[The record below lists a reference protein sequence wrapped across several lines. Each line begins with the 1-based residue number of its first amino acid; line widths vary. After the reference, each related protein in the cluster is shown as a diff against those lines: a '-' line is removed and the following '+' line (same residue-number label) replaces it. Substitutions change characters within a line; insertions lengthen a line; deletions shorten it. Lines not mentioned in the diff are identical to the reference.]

1 MTGRTLPDTAS
12 GKGKPVAMYGETL
25 ARAKGATTSRRQL
38 HMLRPT
44 GQGPRPQVS
53 PGGGLQMTRVDRAY
67 DDHNQD
73 ERNEQLDDYG
83 LHRPKPFEDTLC
95 VQRSAT

>member
-1 MTGRTLPDTAS
+1 
-12 GKGKPVAMYGETL
+12 
-25 ARAKGATTSRRQL
+25 
-38 HMLRPT
+38 
-44 GQGPRPQVS
+44 
-53 PGGGLQMTRVDRAY
+53 MTRVDKAY